1 MSTKNKIIAVSAAA
15 ILFLTVIIVK
25 TDIMLPSKPAW
36 IEDINYLQKTLTA
49 HDIKFY
55 YSDTSRIKFNE
66 QLNQLKKETKHLD
79 DNKIEIKLSQI
90 VASLGEAH
98 TSFGDLYSSGSAYP
112 ITTDWFDEGLFV
124 VQADKE
130 YEQVIGAK
138 LIMINSIK
146 INDIMSKVDTLISHE
161 NNQWLKVQE
170 PSYLNDPEVLKYFKI
185 TDGKEAVFTFKDFN
199 NKTFNVKISP
209 KNINSINFTSIR
221 SKVKSTPLCLE
232 KKDYYWYKYLPESEL
247 LYFQYNACGNKE
259 DLKRLYPGDASI
271 DKLPTLNDLSDEIH
285 ELMKI
290 KKVTKF
296 VIDFRYN
303 TGGNDV
309 PGRNFIESF
318 KDIENSNIKFY
329 AIVSKWT
336 FSSAVLNTIDM
347 KDILNAEIVGEDTGG
362 CPNSYGDKRSDKLPN
377 SGIEF
382 SYCTKL
388 FTNTAYKDTVTPD
401 IKVKN
406 SIYDYMNGIDSAMDA
421 ITKK

>member
-1 MSTKNKIIAVSAAA
+1 MSTKNKIIAISAAA
-15 ILFLTVIIVK
+15 ILILTVIIVK
-25 TDIMLPSKPAW
+25 TGIMLPSKPAW

-49 HDIKFY
+49 HDIKLY
-55 YSDTSRIKFNE
+55 YSDTSRIKFNG

-79 DNKIEIKLSQI
+79 DNEIEMRLEQI

-98 TSFGDLYSSGSAYP
+98 TSFGNLYSSGSAYP

-138 LIMINSIK
+138 LVMINSIK

-209 KNINSINFTSIR
+209 KNLNSIR
-221 SKVKSTPLCLE
+221 SKVTNTPLCLE

-285 ELMKI
+285 KLMKI

-296 VIDFRYN
+296 VMDFRYN
-303 TGGNDV
+303 PGGDSL

-329 AIVSKWT
+329 AIVSKRT

-347 KDILNAEIVGEDTGG
+347 KEILNAGIVGENTGG
-362 CPNSYGDKRSDKLPN
+362 SPNSYGDIGIDKLPN
-377 SGIEF
+377 SKIEF

-388 FTNTAYKDTVTPD
+388 FTNPAYTDTVTPD